1 MRGGE
6 TMKKYSVCTLALIF
20 GLSLLACTAGHNT
33 TLPPKSEIFV
43 TNGDIDEPYTPLG
56 LVSGQS
62 RGFQL
67 LVVPIGPSLDEA
79 RDMMLEEARALG
91 ANAVI
96 NVDFYVEKGV
106 GCLWWHPTAC
116 VQGLA
121 VKR

>member
-1 MRGGE
+1 
-6 TMKKYSVCTLALIF
+6 MKKYCVYSLALIL

-33 TLPPKSEIFV
+33 TLPPKSELFV
-43 TNGDIDEPYTPLG
+43 TNGDINEPYTPLG

-67 LVVPIGPSLDEA
+67 LGIVPIGPSIDEA

-91 ANAVI
+91 ADAVI
-96 NVDFYVEKGV
+96 NVDFYVEKGL

-116 VQGLA
+116 VQGMA
-121 VKR
+121 VKRK